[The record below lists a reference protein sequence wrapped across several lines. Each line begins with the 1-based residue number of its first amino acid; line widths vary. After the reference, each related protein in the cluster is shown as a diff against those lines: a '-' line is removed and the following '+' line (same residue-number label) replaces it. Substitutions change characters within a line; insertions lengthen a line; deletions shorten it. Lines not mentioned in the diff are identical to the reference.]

1 MLISHLKDTKLLHS
15 RVGRFLLVG
24 STTVLI
30 DFSVYVV
37 LLLIEVEISIAKGV
51 SFSVG
56 AIFSYFANRKYT
68 FKSQRKNTL
77 GFISFSILYGL
88 TLAVNVGAN
97 ELVLFALDETQ
108 LFIIFAFLVATG
120 LSAALNYLG
129 MKYVVFKS

>member
-120 LSAALNYLG
+120 LSASLNYLG

>member
-1 MLISHLKDTKLLHS
+1 MPISHLKDTKLLHS

-24 STTVLI
+24 GTTVLI

-37 LLLIEVEISIAKGV
+37 LLLIEVEISMAKGV

-56 AIFSYFANRKYT
+56 AIFSYFANRGYT

-77 GFISFSILYGL
+77 GFILFSILYGL

>member
-120 LSAALNYLG
+120 LSASLNYLG
-129 MKYVVFKS
+129 MKHVVFKS